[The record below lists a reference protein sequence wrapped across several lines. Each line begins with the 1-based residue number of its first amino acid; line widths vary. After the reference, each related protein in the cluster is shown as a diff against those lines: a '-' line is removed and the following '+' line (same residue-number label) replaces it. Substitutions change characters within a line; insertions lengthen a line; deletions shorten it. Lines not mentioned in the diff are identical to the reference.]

1 MPRPY
6 AALLL
11 VLAGCAP
18 VDDTPMI
25 SIIGATLIDGTGG
38 APVPESVVVVLG
50 SRVREAGG
58 RATVPTPARA
68 RNVDARGKFVTPR
81 LIDLGKAQL
90 AAATTNDE
98 LRKLLDSGTS
108 AYGSLPAEVDPAL
121 LLKLRDSVFAPGL
134 SRHTGEDLAR
144 AMRQTRQLASA
155 GVPIG
160 VASAGDAGRELQLLS
175 EAGLSPMDVLVA
187 ATRNGALAQHKSN
200 ETGTL
205 TAGKFANLVLLPANP
220 LDDVRNLTRPERA
233 MVEGRWVN

>member
-1 MPRPY
+1 M
-6 AALLL
+6 AALALL
-11 VLAGCAP
+11 VVLAGCAP

-81 LIDLGKAQL
+81 LIDLGQTQL
-90 AAATTNDE
+90 AAAATNDE

-108 AYGSLPAEVDPAL
+108 AYGSLPAEIDPAL
-121 LLKLRDSVFAPGL
+121 LMTAARFAYGFRTRALAAQRRRPRA
-134 SRHTGEDLAR
+134 RHAANG
-144 AMRQTRQLASA
+144 QLASA

-175 EAGLSPMDVLVA
+175 DAGLSPMDVLVA
-187 ATRNGALAQHKSN
+187 ATRNGALVQHKSH
-200 ETGTL
+200 EMGTL